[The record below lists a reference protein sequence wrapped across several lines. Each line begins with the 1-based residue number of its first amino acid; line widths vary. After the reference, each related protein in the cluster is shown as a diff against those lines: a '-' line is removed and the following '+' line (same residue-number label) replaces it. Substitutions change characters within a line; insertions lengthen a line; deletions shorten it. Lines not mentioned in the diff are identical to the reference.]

1 MEFKM
6 KRLST
11 ALIGLVALS
20 GAAAA
25 ADMSR
30 PAPVPY
36 YPKAP
41 VMAPIYNWT
50 GFYFGIEGGGGFGSS
65 SWDRTGSRDI
75 GGGLIGGT
83 VGYNWQFGQAV
94 AGVEGDFGWADIN
107 GSTNTNCAAG
117 CKTSDS
123 WLGTARGRLGY
134 AADRFLPYV
143 TGGAAFGDI
152 RGQTPGFA
160 SSTNDKIGWTLGAG
174 LEAALV
180 ANWTAKVEYLYV
192 DLGSFNC
199 GLNCGGGLVNDNVSF
214 HTNILRAGLNYRY

>member
-1 MEFKM
+1 M
-6 KRLST
+6 KRVCV
-11 ALIGLVALS
+11 ALTGLVALT

-30 PAPVPY
+30 PPPPY

-41 VMAPIYNWT
+41 VMAPLYNWT
-50 GFYFGIEGGGGFGSS
+50 GFYIGVEGGGAFGSS
-65 SWDRTGSRDI
+65 AWDRSGSHDI
-75 GGGLIGGT
+75 SGGLIGGT
-83 VGYNWQFGQAV
+83 VGYNWQFNQVV

-107 GSTNTNCAAG
+107 GTNTANCVAG

-134 AADRFLPYV
+134 AADRFLPYI

-152 RGQTPGFA
+152 RAQTPGFA
-160 SSTNDKIGWTLGAG
+160 SSSQDKTGWTLGAG
-174 LEAALV
+174 IEAALV
-180 ANWTAKVEYLYV
+180 DHWTAKVEYLYV

-199 GLNCGGGLVNDNVSF
+199 GAGLVNDNVSF
-214 HTNILRAGLNYRY
+214 KTNILRAGVNYRF